1 MWLKDPKTG
10 EKSVTV
16 TVFTATWAIALAKL
30 LLAGLS
36 IGSVTFGSFPGSEF
50 AVVIGAAGSIYAAR
64 KYTDKE

>member
-1 MWLKDPKTG
+1 MWFKDPKTG

-16 TVFTATWAIALAKL
+16 TVFTLTWMVSLAKL

-36 IGSVTFGSFPGSEF
+36 VGSMTFGSFPGSEF
-50 AVVIGAAGSIYAAR
+50 AVIIGAAGSIYAAR